1 MNINPKEEAKKVF
14 PEACEIRHHIH
25 SYPELGEE
33 EVKTSEYVMS
43 KFREYGIVF
52 TDDVPGY
59 GIVAQIGNG
68 EKAIAFRAELDA
80 LPVCEETLEFM
91 HERTGSLENELA
103 EFDSWESKNPG
114 IMHACGHDVHMA
126 ILLAAGK
133 VLKEHED
140 EISDA
145 GYSVKLFFQPAEE
158 TIGGADRM
166 VKAGFMDNPHV
177 ERVFALHVSPDYP
190 LGMISLKN
198 GAMNAGVQDF
208 DIIVKGKSAHG
219 AHPEGGVDSIV
230 VASSIV
236 LALQTISSRANSP
249 TTPIVVTIG
258 AIHGGETH
266 NILAGEVKLTGT
278 LRTLTDELRDEN
290 KARIE
295 QIASMTAAAYGAE
308 VEINWYDT
316 VFPALINAPDSADIV
331 RRCMTDLYGSDKI
344 HEMDES
350 SMGGDD
356 FAFFSQVAPGTL
368 FDIGT
373 ATSGTL
379 PGESNYY
386 GLHSEHYL
394 PTDDVMEIGIAMEL
408 AIVSKCMED

>member
-1 MNINPKEEAKKVF
+1 MNINPKEEAKRVF

-33 EVKTSEYVMS
+33 EERTSEFVMS
-43 KFREYGIVF
+43 KLSEYGIEF

-59 GIVAQIGNG
+59 GIVGQIGHG

-80 LPVCEETLEFM
+80 LPVCEETAGFM
-91 HERTGSLENELA
+91 HERTGLLQNEMA
-103 EFDSWESKNPG
+103 ECDSWESKNPG
-114 IMHACGHDVHMA
+114 VMHACGHDVHMA
-126 ILLAAGK
+126 TLLGAAK

-140 EISDA
+140 ELDA
-145 GYSVKLFFQPAEE
+145 SGYSVKLLFQPAEE

-166 VKAGFMDNPHV
+166 VKAGFMENPHV
-177 ERVFALHVSPDYP
+177 ERVFALHVSPNHP
-190 LGMISLKN
+190 LGTISLKN
-198 GAMNAGVQDF
+198 GPMNAGVQDF
-208 DIIVKGKSAHG
+208 DLIVKGKSAHG

-236 LALQTISSRANSP
+236 LALQSISSRATSP

-295 QIASMTAAAYGAE
+295 QLASMTAAAYGAE
-308 VEINWYDT
+308 VEFNWYDT
-316 VFPALINAPDSADIV
+316 VFPALINAPDSTDIV
-331 RRCMTDLYGSDKI
+331 RKCMSDLYGSENI
-344 HEMDES
+344 HEMPEP

-379 PGESNYY
+379 PGEANYY

-394 PTDDVMEIGIAMEL
+394 PPDAVMEIGIALEL
-408 AIVSKCMED
+408 AIVNEIICN